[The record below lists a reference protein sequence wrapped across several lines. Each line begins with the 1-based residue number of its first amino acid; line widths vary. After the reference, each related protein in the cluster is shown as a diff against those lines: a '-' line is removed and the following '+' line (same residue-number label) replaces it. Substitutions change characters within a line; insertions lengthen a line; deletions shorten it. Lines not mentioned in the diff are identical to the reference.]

1 MHCTHHTNTHAQT
14 HTVRHVPAARHARSV
29 GTGNRALSSG
39 PNLTYVNVWL
49 CVYICVYVYVYIDT
63 HTHTHTHTHTRTH
76 THTLTHS
83 LTHARHQAQ
92 TRPHSRRP
100 CCGAQTSST
109 GFGVEGLG
117 LGGCVLGCY
126 RPRTW
131 RPCCGAQISV
141 PGTTRLC
148 PAAPPASCPPS
159 QPSLSLVTEASRL
172 IGRVCRTPLR
182 ERAHRPPVPTA

>member
-1 MHCTHHTNTHAQT
+1 MSVELTTLLLTRPRVHAN
-14 HTVRHVPAARHARSV
+14 AHAR
-29 GTGNRALSSG
+29 
-39 PNLTYVNVWL
+39 
-49 CVYICVYVYVYIDT
+49 T
-63 HTHTHTHTHTRTH
+63 HTHTHTHI
-76 THTLTHS
+76 HTLTHS
-83 LTHARHQAQ
+83 LTLTHARHQAQ

-109 GFGVEGLG
+109 GFGVVCLG
-117 LGGCVLGCY
+117 LRGCVLGCY

-159 QPSLSLVTEASRL
+159 QPSLSLVTEASHWP
-172 IGRVCRTPLR
+172 RVQNTSGSVPTGHQSRRRSSCLSLCVASLCVSLVT
-182 ERAHRPPVPTA
+182 EERPPATRRTR